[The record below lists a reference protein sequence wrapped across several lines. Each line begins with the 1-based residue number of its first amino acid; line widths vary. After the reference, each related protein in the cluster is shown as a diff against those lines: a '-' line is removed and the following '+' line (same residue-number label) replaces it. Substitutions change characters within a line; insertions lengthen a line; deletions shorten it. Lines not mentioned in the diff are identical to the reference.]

1 MDYLNKHILDYGYD
15 RDAIKIKDKLYR
27 LIEDEI
33 ISLGFEHVFDDED
46 ILLTDIFNLKRPGY
60 IYKNDLNSLFFMC
73 EVRSD
78 IKKARERVFEILCR
92 FRKFFISLS
101 RFTIEFS
108 SNNDDVFYLIGY
120 VKRFYKLI
128 TIKIEDDFIKI
139 CIHKCVFEY
148 VCNYYFNSSL
158 RNYKAGLIIFDE
170 NKSTVNKIKKQLLSN
185 ANYYI
190 SDAIKIEDKKVDFSI
205 EGLPYFII
213 ISNSLSK
220 KEEIK
225 FVSLLDGIEK
235 SISIHDYI
243 RLVPQI
249 ESKENDKIYKN
260 NLNDYLKN
268 GKKGMHLCK
277 SCAEIKSKE
286 LFIAKSFT
294 QNENNERCDCCN
306 SCDGV
311 MMYAFFD

>member
-27 LIEDEI
+27 LLEDEI

-46 ILLTDIFNLKRPGY
+46 VLLNDVFNLNKPGY
-60 IYKNDLNSLFFMC
+60 IYKNDNSLFLMC
-73 EVRSD
+73 EVKND

-92 FRKFFISLS
+92 FRKFFMSLS

-128 TIKIEDDFIKI
+128 TIKIEDNFLKI
-139 CIHKCVFEY
+139 YIHKCVFECI
-148 VCNYYFNSSL
+148 CNYYFNSAL

-170 NKSTVNKIKKQLLSN
+170 NKSFVNKIKNQLFAN
-185 ANYYI
+185 ANYYV
-190 SDAIKIEDKKVDFSI
+190 SDAIKIEDKKADFSI

-225 FVSLLDGIEK
+225 IVSLLDDFEK
-235 SISIHDYI
+235 NISINDYI
-243 RLVPQI
+243 KLMAQI

-268 GKKGMHLCK
+268 SSKCMHLCK

-294 QNENNERCDCCN
+294 QNLKNEKCDFCN
-306 SCDGV
+306 SNDDV
-311 MMYAFFD
+311 MMYAIFD